1 LETSKSGRTRTARIH
16 PAIGIARLGNS
27 KAEPDKDGCFIGPE
41 VPGVYQFP
49 EGGYRDAEGRLKRQG
64 ARFRVFGY
72 DEMDR
77 PVGEILENDAV
88 IEWRVHLRNTKAVG
102 RKFNGLLH
110 PDLEQRNSAWLKA
123 GNDEKGLIL
132 DPGLHEVSK
141 VNPDRRLLCK
151 DFMGATFDPVLE
163 LGRLIYEKDTG
174 RLIVLGGQ
182 GRAGT
187 PDESAF
193 SLNGDFANHDSWF
206 DDTSDGVVT
215 ASVTFDNGRKI
226 YVKPAWVVVG
236 PPKFAP
242 ELQTIVTL
250 YDTLYQVAIDR
261 ALIANPFSDPR
272 FLPSFSRDVYPILRR
287 ADEMRWVFA
296 KSDIAHTFSIGPGSP
311 DERQHIFRQFRV
323 PSGHPKQPG
332 TGTGR
337 MPYVWS
343 DLYLDFAV
351 NGTVTLHQYRILESW
366 AAGNFHDDWDGKPPA
381 LSFDVTSS
389 GLDRAALEA
398 CVGAAFFPGIEVSW
412 KIRDVFGFTEPFRLD
427 AESLSPGDISQ
438 QMSLPWQTD
447 FVDCAYED
455 PYVWWPAQR
464 PINVRESAETDYSLW
479 ARGFSSG
486 QGEMGANAMVED
498 FYRLGHVLR
507 SGNGFFEAGRVEDEP
522 ELPFNESNFRSQ
534 RNEDKSRKS

>member
-1 LETSKSGRTRTARIH
+1 VETSKSRRIRTARIH
-16 PAIGIARLGNS
+16 PAIGVARLGNS
-27 KAEPDKDGCFIGPE
+27 EGEDDFFFIGPE

-49 EGGYRDAEGRLKRQG
+49 EGGFRDAQNALKRQG

-77 PVGEILENDAV
+77 PVGEILEGDAV
-88 IEWRVHLRNTKAVG
+88 IEWRVHLKNTKAVG
-102 RKFNGLLH
+102 RKFNGVLN
-110 PDLEQRNSAWLKA
+110 PNEDQRNGEWLKA
-123 GNDEKGLIL
+123 GNDENKLIL
-132 DPGLHEVSK
+132 DPGLHRVSK
-141 VNPDRRLLCK
+141 TDSERRLLCEE
-151 DFMGATFDPVLE
+151 FMGVPFDRVLE
-163 LGRLIYEKDTG
+163 LGRLIYEGDTG
-174 RLIVLGGQ
+174 RLIVLGGL
-182 GRAGT
+182 GRSGT
-187 PDESAF
+187 PDENRHP
-193 SLNGDFANHDSWF
+193 LTKGDFANHDGWF

-215 ASVTFDNGRKI
+215 ASVTLGNGRSI

-261 ALIANPFSDPR
+261 GLIPNPFSDPR
-272 FLPSFSRDVYPILRR
+272 YLPSFSRDVYPILRR

-296 KSDIAHTFSIGPGSP
+296 KSEIGHTFSTGPGSP
-311 DERQHIFRQFRV
+311 EEREHVFRQFRI

-343 DLYLDFAV
+343 DLYPDAV
-351 NGTVTLHQYRILESW
+351 NATVTPHQYRILESW
-366 AAGNFHDDWDGKPPA
+366 AAGNFIDDWDGKPPA
-381 LSFDVTSS
+381 LSFDVTPS

-412 KIRDVFGFTEPFRLD
+412 KIRDVFRYVEPFRLD
-427 AESLSPGDISQ
+427 PESLSPGDISQ

-464 PINVRESAETDYSLW
+464 PIDVRLGQEAGHSVW
-479 ARGFSSG
+479 ARPFPSG
-486 QGEMGANAMVED
+486 KGEMDAEAMVKD

-507 SGNGFFEAGRVEDEP
+507 SADGFLEAGRVEEEP
-522 ELPFNESNFRSQ
+522 ELPFNEHNFR
-534 RNEDKSRKS
+534 RPGGKRRLRKP

>member
-1 LETSKSGRTRTARIH
+1 MESSKCGRIRTARIH

-27 KAEPDKDGCFIGPE
+27 EDDWFLGPE

-49 EGGYRDAEGRLKRQG
+49 ELGFRDAKNALKRQG

-72 DEMDR
+72 DELDR
-77 PVGEILENDAV
+77 PVGEILERDAT
-88 IEWRVHLRNTKAVG
+88 IEWRVHLKNTKAVG
-102 RKFNGLLH
+102 RKFSGVLN
-110 PDLEQRNSAWLKA
+110 PNEDQRNAAWLKA
-123 GNDEKGLIL
+123 GNDENKLIL
-132 DPGLHEVSK
+132 DPGVHNVS
-141 VNPDRRLLCK
+141 NTDSERRLLCEE
-151 DFMGATFDPVLE
+151 FMAVPFKPVLE
-163 LGRLIYEKDTG
+163 LGRLFYERDTG
-174 RLIVLGGQ
+174 RLIVLGGR
-182 GRAGT
+182 GRSGT
-187 PDESAF
+187 PDKKKYLLSK
-193 SLNGDFANHDSWF
+193 GDFANHDGWF

-215 ASVTFDNGRKI
+215 ANVTLANGRNI

-250 YDTLYQVAIDR
+250 YDTLHQVAIDR
-261 ALIANPFSDPR
+261 GNMANPFSDPR

-287 ADEMRWVFA
+287 ADHMRWVFS
-296 KSDIAHTFSIGPGSP
+296 KSDVAHTFAIGPGSP
-311 DERQHIFRQFRV
+311 DEREHVFRQFRI

-343 DLYLDFAV
+343 DLYLEFPV
-351 NGTVTLHQYRILESW
+351 NGTVTPYQYCVLESW
-366 AAGNFHDDWDGKPPA
+366 AAGNFVDDWDGKPPA
-381 LSFDVTSS
+381 LSFEVTPS

-412 KIRDVFGFTEPFRLD
+412 KIRDVFRYLEPFRLD
-427 AESLSPGDISQ
+427 PESLSPGDVSQ

-464 PINVRESAETDYSLW
+464 PIDVRRVGKVGYSVW
-479 ARGFSSG
+479 ARPFPSG
-486 QGEMGANAMVED
+486 EGDMGAEEMVKD

-507 SGNGFFEAGRVEDEP
+507 STDGFLEVGRIEEQP
-522 ELPFNESNFRSQ
+522 EVPFNEQNFEKHGFEAHKPKDR
-534 RNEDKSRKS
+534 